1 MSHMRIFQLNLIPLI
16 ERHVPVVLLVRDVG
30 DGLVHGGVELVCYF
44 GPGEGDVVIVMGLV
58 LEVHE

>member
-1 MSHMRIFQLNLIPLI
+1 MRHICIFQLNLIPLA
-16 ERHVPVVLLVRDVG
+16 ERHIPVVLLVRDIG

-44 GPGEGDVVIVMGLV
+44 GPGEGDILIMMGLV